1 MVEGFNVLKMF
12 TSKRNKIPDYGMFSD
27 AGNKAVNDIVV
38 EVMSLPNVFPDEE
51 IKIAEEMLSKL
62 RFKFGEAQDT
72 AVRDNVR
79 NAIISRTL
87 KKAFIQIPSNYNRK
101 RKMRKITKQFLKK
114 YG

>member
-1 MVEGFNVLKMF
+1 MIEGFNVLKMF
-12 TSKRNKIPDYGMFSD
+12 SAKRNQIPDYGMFSD

-38 EVMSLPNVFPDEE
+38 EVMNLPNINPEQE

-79 NAIISRTL
+79 NAILSRTL
-87 KKAFIQIPSNYNRK
+87 KKAFKQIPSNFNRR
-101 RKMRKITKQFLKK
+101 RKTRKIAKQILKR